1 MINDN
6 IYVINSDDHVFVFQ
20 AVGFEPVMKMMI
32 IMGYNDDEDKKV
44 NINNN
49 NNSAQ
54 WRNDDHADIIS
65 SSGVKWRHFR
75 WKHQNSHLDV
85 YLLLICRFMHIY
97 LFWYVDMNYQKSS
110 AGDVSWWIWPVL
122 VFKCV
127 KCYDLYLLR
136 LSVLKPSRF
145 NHVFILKVSLL
156 IDLSQSDVWNILI
169 L

>member
-54 WRNDDHADIIS
+54 
-65 SSGVKWRHFR
+65 
-75 WKHQNSHLDV
+75 
-85 YLLLICRFMHIY
+85 
-97 LFWYVDMNYQKSS
+97 
-110 AGDVSWWIWPVL
+110 
-122 VFKCV
+122 
-127 KCYDLYLLR
+127 
-136 LSVLKPSRF
+136 
-145 NHVFILKVSLL
+145 
-156 IDLSQSDVWNILI
+156 
-169 L
+169 